1 MRDSDKITRSG
12 LELGRKNKKWFETG
26 KKNTEDRVEGCCGD
40 LKMTGQEE
48 IMAKDHQRP
57 L

>member
-1 MRDSDKITRSG
+1 MKMQRCMHEG
-12 LELGRKNKKWFETG
+12 LGQDNKKWFGTR